1 MKILAKFSDVLVGIS
16 VVLLFSKYAVSFAN
30 MMFDWNLRW
39 YFLEDI
45 PHLAFILLFVFA
57 IPSEMIKD
65 KQRKINKVIY
75 QFLRSVFIWFSYT

>member
-1 MKILAKFSDVLVGIS
+1 MQILVKTLDVLVGIC

-45 PHLAFILLFVFA
+45 PHLTRILFILLLLFV

-65 KQRKINKVIY
+65 KQKGNE
-75 QFLRSVFIWFSYT
+75 

>member
-1 MKILAKFSDVLVGIS
+1 MKIITKILDVLAAIC
-16 VVLLFSKYAVSFAN
+16 VVLLFSKYAVNFAN

-45 PHLAFILLFVFA
+45 PHLSIILFILLFVFA

-65 KQRKINKVIY
+65 KQRE
-75 QFLRSVFIWFSYT
+75 SE